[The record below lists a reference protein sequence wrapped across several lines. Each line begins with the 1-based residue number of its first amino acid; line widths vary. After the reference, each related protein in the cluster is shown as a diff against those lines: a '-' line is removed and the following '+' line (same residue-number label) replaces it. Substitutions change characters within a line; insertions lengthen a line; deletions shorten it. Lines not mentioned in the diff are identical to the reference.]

1 MAFRKQEIHNIL
13 IKRIKE
19 TDDPDEKKELSEVL
33 SYINRLE
40 AVLLKK
46 RDLIYELAQDLRR
59 RRNIE

>member
-46 RDLIYELAQDLRR
+46 EI
-59 RRNIE
+59 